1 MCVSVS
7 VCLVCACIS
16 VCLHTYIYT
25 HMHMYIDSY
34 VAKVVID
41 YFGRDDISA
50 ICLTCSLKAF

>member
-16 VCLHTYIYT
+16 VCLHVYM